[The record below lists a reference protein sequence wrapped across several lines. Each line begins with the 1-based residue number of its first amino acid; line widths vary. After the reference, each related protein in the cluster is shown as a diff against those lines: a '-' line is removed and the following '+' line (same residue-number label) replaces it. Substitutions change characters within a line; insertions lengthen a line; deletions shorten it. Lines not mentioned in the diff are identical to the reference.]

1 MADMLAQDWQQY
13 GFDEVEM
20 PAYKVLLSYPEK
32 DKPNMISVVDS
43 NGTVVKHFTEQFKV
57 TYHLFKLYVF
67 HYKAGI
73 WQVKESCYGKTCMW
87 H

>member
-43 NGTVVKHFTEQFKV
+43 NGTVVKNFTEQLKV
-57 TYHLFKLYVF
+57 TYDLCTLYVF
-67 HYKAGI
+67 HYMAGI
-73 WQVKESCYGKTCMW
+73 WQVKESCCGKTCMW

>member
-20 PAYKVLLSYPEK
+20 PSYKVLLSYPEK

-43 NGTVVKHFTEQFKV
+43 NGTVVKNFTEQLKV
-57 TYHLFKLYVF
+57 TYDLCTLYVF
-67 HYKAGI
+67 HYMAGI

>member
-1 MADMLAQDWQQY
+1 MADMLARDWQQY

-32 DKPNMISVVDS
+32 DKPNMISVVDG
-43 NGTVVKHFTEQFKV
+43 NGTVVKNLTQQLKV
-57 TYHLFKLYVF
+57 TYHLCSLYVF
-67 HYKAGI
+67 HYKVGI
-73 WQVKESCYGKTCMW
+73 WQVKESCYGKTCLW

>member
-43 NGTVVKHFTEQFKV
+43 NGTVVKNFTEQLKV
-57 TYHLFKLYVF
+57 TYHLCNLYVF
-67 HYKAGI
+67 HYMAGI
-73 WQVKESCYGKTCMW
+73 WQEKESCYGKTCMW

>member
-1 MADMLAQDWQQY
+1 MADMLARDWQQY

-43 NGTVVKHFTEQFKV
+43 NGTVVKNFTEQLKV
-57 TYHLFKLYVF
+57 TYDLCTLYVF
-67 HYKAGI
+67 HYMAGI

>member
-1 MADMLAQDWQQY
+1 MADMLARDWQQY

-43 NGTVVKHFTEQFKV
+43 NGTAVKNFTEQLKV
-57 TYHLFKLYVF
+57 TYDLCTLYVF
-67 HYKAGI
+67 HYMAGI

>member
-1 MADMLAQDWQQY
+1 MADMLAHDWQQY

-43 NGTVVKHFTEQFKV
+43 NGTVVKNFTEQLKV
-57 TYHLFKLYVF
+57 TYDLCTLYVF
-67 HYKAGI
+67 HYMAGI

>member
-1 MADMLAQDWQQY
+1 MADMLARDWQQY

-43 NGTVVKHFTEQFKV
+43 NGTVVKNFTEQLKV
-57 TYHLFKLYVF
+57 TYHLCSLNVF

-73 WQVKESCYGKTCMW
+73 WQVKESSYGKTCMW

>member
-1 MADMLAQDWQQY
+1 MADMLARDWQQY

-43 NGTVVKHFTEQFKV
+43 NGTAVKNFTEQLKV
-57 TYHLFKLYVF
+57 TYHLCNLYVF
-67 HYKAGI
+67 HYMAGI

>member
-43 NGTVVKHFTEQFKV
+43 NGTVVKNFTEQLKV
-57 TYHLFKLYVF
+57 TYDLCTLYVF
-67 HYKAGI
+67 HYMAGI
-73 WQVKESCYGKTCMW
+73 WQVKESCDGKTCMW

>member
-43 NGTVVKHFTEQFKV
+43 NGTVVKNFTEQLKV
-57 TYHLFKLYVF
+57 TYDLCTLYVF
-67 HYKAGI
+67 HYMAGI
-73 WQVKESCYGKTCMW
+73 WKVKESCYGKTCMW